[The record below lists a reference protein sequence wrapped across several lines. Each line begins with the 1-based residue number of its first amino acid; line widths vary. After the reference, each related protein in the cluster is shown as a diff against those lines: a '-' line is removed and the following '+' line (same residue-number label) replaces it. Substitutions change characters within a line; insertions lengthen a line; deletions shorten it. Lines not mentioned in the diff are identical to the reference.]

1 MAHWCHA
8 RLQRIV
14 FNNTLSHKEA
24 VERVKND
31 DGRVDLVTDL
41 SPLETFRVAQ
51 SPAAQVVKKRRSAT
65 TVFSFFNGRKAGSPW
80 HDVRLRQ
87 AVNYAIHRED
97 LIRYATKGYGEII
110 PALLSPKALGYDPAL
125 TPYPFDPEQ
134 ARHLLRDAGY
144 PDGLP
149 VTLIAP
155 EDLTV
160 QATVVSKM
168 LEQVSFTVTLHVFN
182 SAVYPRKTVLNYLDQ
197 PAEEQTWDI
206 ALTRLD
212 GRINF
217 PAFHTYQYFALG
229 GPFDWGSEPPELQRL
244 YEQVLRT
251 VDHGQQRL
259 LLQQME
265 QYTHALFLFL
275 YNPIDLYAV
284 NKAVAFVPYQTGIL
298 NLTETSVTDEH
309 WSIR

>member
-1 MAHWCHA
+1 
-8 RLQRIV
+8 
-14 FNNTLSHKEA
+14 
-24 VERVKND
+24 
-31 DGRVDLVTDL
+31 
-41 SPLETFRVAQ
+41 
-51 SPAAQVVKKRRSAT
+51 
-65 TVFSFFNGRKAGSPW
+65 
-80 HDVRLRQ
+80 
-87 AVNYAIHRED
+87 
-97 LIRYATKGYGEII
+97 
-110 PALLSPKALGYDPAL
+110 
-125 TPYPFDPEQ
+125 
-134 ARHLLRDAGY
+134 
-144 PDGLP
+144 
-149 VTLIAP
+149 
-155 EDLTV
+155 
-160 QATVVSKM
+160 M

-182 SAVYPRKTVLNYLDQ
+182 SAVYPRKTVINSLDQ

-212 GRINF
+212 GRMNF

-265 QYTHALFLFL
+265 QYTHVLFLFL

-309 WSIR
+309 WSIRQQKAGTQE